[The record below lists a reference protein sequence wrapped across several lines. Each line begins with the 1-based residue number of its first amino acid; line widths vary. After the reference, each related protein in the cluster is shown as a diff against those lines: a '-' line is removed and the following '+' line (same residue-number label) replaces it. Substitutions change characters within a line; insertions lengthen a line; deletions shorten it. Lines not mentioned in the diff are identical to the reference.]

1 MPSAATVPGGF
12 LVCPPLD
19 LPLRLRNEWGNAK
32 FTPLPAPAVGLFP
45 TDHFAAISRSGEPE
59 LHQIHEAVD
68 LESGAGNIVYAAY
81 SGEVVSLSTTQVLL
95 SHHVGG
101 SGFATRY
108 IHVEPLPPLAAGD
121 TVAKGQPIAT
131 VIDFAAAGPHLHF
144 ELWHWI
150 NGVAATVTDNL
161 AVPIDPTKML
171 ARWEAV
177 HALDYAVLGDI
188 ASAVAPVLDGGAWDG
203 ALIHAYRAARL
214 PGFERPEVEV
224 LAPGAVWRIS
234 EGDRTHLLRMEE
246 PSITVFDEAYGSR
259 RVAIGPLERAAIVHR
274 RNYPAFVVSGAD
286 SSDSYA
292 VPLHDAG
299 PLEEQQLAMLR
310 LAFEQGTPV
319 ELDVRRSPYW
329 SMDGSVDDVVATIE
343 GVTLLR

>member
-32 FTPLPAPAVGLFP
+32 FTPLPAAAVGQFSS
-45 TDHFAAISRSGEPE
+45 DHFGAISRSGAPE

-68 LESGAGNIVYAAY
+68 LESGVGNPVYAAY
-81 SGEVVSLSTTQVLL
+81 VGEVVSLSTTQILL
-95 SHHVGG
+95 NHHVSG

-108 IHVEPLPPLAAGD
+108 IHVEPLAPLSVGD
-121 TVAKGQPIAT
+121 TVVKGQPIAT
-131 VIDFAAAGPHLHF
+131 VIDFASAGPHLHF

-150 NGVAATVTDNL
+150 NSTATNATDNL
-161 AVPIDPTKML
+161 AVPIDPTNML
-171 ARWEAV
+171 ARWEEV

-188 ASAVAPVLDGGAWDG
+188 ASAVAPVLDGGAWHG

-214 PGFERPEVEV
+214 PGFDSPEVEV

-234 EGDRTHLLRMEE
+234 EGDRTHLLRIEE

-259 RVAIGPLERAAIVHR
+259 RVVIGSLEQAAIVRR
-274 RNYPAFVVSGAD
+274 RNYPAFVVSGTD

-299 PLEEQQLAMLR
+299 PLEEQKLAILR